1 MFHILSFSKKNVFF
15 FLIATIQFTLIISVP
30 EKCYSIRNCVAC
42 EELDFCDEC
51 EKGFLLNEAKTKCS
65 KEGKTPPPKPSPKKE
80 TPPPPP
86 APSKKVETPAPK
98 PSPQPQPQPSPN
110 NPFKNLPISSFQRL
124 KDRDMN
130 NAIINKILI
139 FILIVLILS
148 IIASV
153 IQSLIKKFWNKGYS
167 EEELQ
172 DESAKVVYIK

>member
-98 PSPQPQPQPSPN
+98 PSPEPKPSP
-110 NPFKNLPISSFQRL
+110 PQQPTSTKS
-124 KDRDMN
+124 
-130 NAIINKILI
+130 
-139 FILIVLILS
+139 
-148 IIASV
+148 
-153 IQSLIKKFWNKGYS
+153 
-167 EEELQ
+167 
-172 DESAKVVYIK
+172 